1 MAHFI
6 VIFQKKKK
14 SPVANFIWKKKKRLR
29 GKNVRK
35 ENEKEWGR
43 DNMEEMRGGGEGG
56 GGGEEGK

>member
-6 VIFQKKKK
+6 VIFKKKK
-14 SPVANFIWKKKKRLR
+14 KVTCGQLYLKKEKRLR

-43 DNMEEMRGGGEGG
+43 DNMEEMRGGG
-56 GGGEEGK
+56 GEEGK